1 VPDQLY
7 QLGFSTLAFQGI
19 CKIKLH
25 RSGPQQHSDYI
36 ALSYCWGGP
45 QKCQT
50 TTNTVDEHYN
60 GIMLQDLSL
69 SIQDAVEVTRR
80 LGFQYLWVD
89 ALCIIQNSEDKDVE
103 ISLMRD
109 IYKNATLV
117 LTASSSL
124 NAEEGFLHKVPAAK
138 HFKLPYPLSNG
149 NFPSVD
155 VSLTGAS
162 FLEDPF
168 NHRTKRPF
176 LLGRQREPLDN
187 RGWALQEGLLPRRLL
202 SWGTNEMTWKCQSE
216 AIAKV
221 PNGVKYSKPLP
232 LSVFNKVEKEQNE
245 ANLQRDQIS
254 TWHSIVEDYTR
265 RELSERSDYGR
276 AISGIVS
283 ELTICWNDDYL
294 AGLWRRTF
302 VTNLAWRVVE
312 KDLLWHIEQS
322 SVEEGRY
329 SPLEGPSWSWLSK
342 LAKVTFFTVT
352 DIKLE
357 LVDCQL
363 PHSNFSDGSLI
374 VRAAYYEFGNSC
386 DWRRDHYWFTC
397 NRYMDDNFEF
407 SLWPK
412 KDSETFLEGLLL
424 GFSGDRA
431 IGIIVERISKLGTKY
446 RRRGLWD
453 NVATP
458 AEHTHMWIV
467 DNDNAGRSFKE
478 VTII

>member
-1 VPDQLY
+1 
-7 QLGFSTLAFQGI
+7 
-19 CKIKLH
+19 
-25 RSGPQQHSDYI
+25 
-36 ALSYCWGGP
+36 
-45 QKCQT
+45 
-50 TTNTVDEHYN
+50 
-60 GIMLQDLSL
+60 MLQDLSL

-89 ALCIIQNSEDKDVE
+89 ALCIIQNSEDKDIE

-117 LTASSSL
+117 LTASSAL

-149 NFPSVD
+149 NFASVD

-162 FLEDPF
+162 FLENPF

-216 AIAKV
+216 AIVKV

-232 LSVFNKVEKEQNE
+232 LSLFNKVEKEQNE

-283 ELTICWNDDYL
+283 ELKICWNDEYL

-302 VTNLAWRVVE
+302 VTNLA
-312 KDLLWHIEQS
+312 
-322 SVEEGRY
+322 
-329 SPLEGPSWSWLSK
+329 
-342 LAKVTFFTVT
+342 
-352 DIKLE
+352 
-357 LVDCQL
+357 
-363 PHSNFSDGSLI
+363 
-374 VRAAYYEFGNSC
+374 
-386 DWRRDHYWFTC
+386 
-397 NRYMDDNFEF
+397 
-407 SLWPK
+407 
-412 KDSETFLEGLLL
+412 
-424 GFSGDRA
+424 
-431 IGIIVERISKLGTKY
+431 
-446 RRRGLWD
+446 
-453 NVATP
+453 
-458 AEHTHMWIV
+458 
-467 DNDNAGRSFKE
+467 
-478 VTII
+478 